1 MIFGT
6 EAHNRGEGRWRKF
19 DKLSLKDVQTP
30 VHIVV
35 MFALNFRAANRLTE
49 PSLIMQVLTELCI
62 GLFNDMQTN
71 VLEYRLGLQRSIGV
85 MDYVDDMYFY
95 VIDVLTMR

>member
-1 MIFGT
+1 
-6 EAHNRGEGRWRKF
+6 
-19 DKLSLKDVQTP
+19 
-30 VHIVV
+30 
-35 MFALNFRAANRLTE
+35 
-49 PSLIMQVLTELCI
+49 MQVLTELCI

-95 VIDVLTMR
+95 VIDVLTMRWRVVLLVC